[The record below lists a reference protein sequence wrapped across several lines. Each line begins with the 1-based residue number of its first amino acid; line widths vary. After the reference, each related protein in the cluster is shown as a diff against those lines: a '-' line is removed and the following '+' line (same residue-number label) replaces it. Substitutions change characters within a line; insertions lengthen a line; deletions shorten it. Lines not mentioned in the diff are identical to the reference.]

1 MTPLHP
7 FASIDE
13 WIEPFRHGFMLRGL
27 ASALLLSVSGALLG
41 SILVLRRLALLG
53 DALSHSLLPGVA
65 VAWLLFGHGVLAMLV
80 GALATGLLIAVASAL
95 LSRLT
100 RLKEDAAFGAFFL
113 VAYAAGIA
121 LVSRSGTGVD
131 LLHFLFGNI
140 LGVGPADLALTAIAT
155 GITSM
160 LFLLFHRGIVLE
172 VFDPV
177 FSRASGMHV
186 RWFHIGFLCLAV
198 LNLVAA
204 LQTMGVILA
213 LGLFL
218 LPAATAYLWCDR
230 FRTMLLAAMLT
241 GMLGSTAGLF
251 LSFYTGISSGPSIVL
266 CLGAGFLISALLSPR
281 YGVLHAVRTAWRER
295 RAVRHTTE

>member
-1 MTPLHP
+1 MTTATLA
-7 FASIDE
+7 FIDVLA
-13 WIEPFRHGFMLRGL
+13 EPFRHEFMLRGL
-27 ASALLLSVSGALLG
+27 ASALLLSVSGGLLG
-41 SILVLRRLALLG
+41 SVLVLRRLALLG

-65 VAWLLFGHGVLAMLV
+65 VAWLLFGHGILAMLI
-80 GALATGLLIAVASAL
+80 GALATGLLIAIGSAL

-100 RLKEDAAFGAFFL
+100 RLKEDAAFGSFFL
-113 VAYAAGIA
+113 VAYAGGIA
-121 LVSRSGTGVD
+121 LVSQSGTRLD

-140 LGVGPADLALTAIAT
+140 LGVGPIDLAVTAVAT
-155 GITSM
+155 GVTV
-160 LFLLFHRGIVLE
+160 LLFVLFFRGIVLE

-177 FSRASGMHV
+177 FSRAAGMHV
-186 RWFHIGFLCLAV
+186 RWFHLGFLSLAV

-230 FRTMLLAAMLT
+230 FRSMILSAAAL
-241 GMLGSTAGLF
+241 GMLGSTGGLVV
-251 LSFYTGISSGPSIVL
+251 SFHTGLSSGPAIVL
-266 CLGAGFLISALLSPR
+266 CLGVAFLISALLSPR

-295 RAVRHTTE
+295 RAVRHTAD

>member
-1 MTPLHP
+1 
-7 FASIDE
+7 
-13 WIEPFRHGFMLRGL
+13 MLRGL
-27 ASALLLSVSGALLG
+27 ASAGMLSVSGALLG

-80 GALATGLLIAVASAL
+80 GAMATGLLIAISGAL

-113 VAYAAGIA
+113 VAYAGGVA
-121 LVSRSGTGVD
+121 LVSQSGTGVD

-140 LGVGPADLALTAIAT
+140 LAVGPEDLALTAVAT
-155 GITSM
+155 GITAL
-160 LFLLFHRGIVLE
+160 LFLLFFRGVVLE

-186 RWFHIGFLCLAV
+186 RWFHLGFLCLAV
-198 LNLVAA
+198 LNLVTA

-218 LPAATAYLWCDR
+218 LPAATVYLWCDR
-230 FRTMLLAAMLT
+230 FRTMLFSAMLL
-241 GMLGSTAGLF
+241 GMAGSTAGLV
-251 LSFYTGISSGPSIVL
+251 LSFHTGLSSGPSIVL
-266 CLGAGFLISALLSPR
+266 CLGVGFLFSALLSPR
-281 YGVLHAVRTAWRER
+281 YGALHALRATLRER
-295 RAVRHTTE
+295 RAVRHTTD